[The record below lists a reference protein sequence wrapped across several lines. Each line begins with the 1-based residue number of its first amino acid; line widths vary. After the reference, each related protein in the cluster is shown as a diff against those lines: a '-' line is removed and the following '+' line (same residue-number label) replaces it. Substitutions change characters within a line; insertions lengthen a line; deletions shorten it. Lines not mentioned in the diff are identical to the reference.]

1 MSCWAMEGECCLRV
15 MTSFFISYRVR
26 KAPLVQLAEMGYR
39 VPWGSLALLDPR
51 AWQERME
58 TRCGDLQ
65 TLGQSFQMRSLICAR
80 LLPPHP
86 CLIFPAYPDPF
97 ANISPALS
105 LQGEVGDPGQKGTK
119 GNKGEHVSDR
129 DF

>member
-1 MSCWAMEGECCLRV
+1 MSCWAMEGEGYLRV
-15 MTSFFISYRVR
+15 MTSFFIFYRVR

-80 LLPPHP
+80 LLPPT
-86 CLIFPAYPDPF
+86 
-97 ANISPALS
+97 PALFS
-105 LQGEVGDPGQKGTK
+105 LPTQVLLLISHLPCPCRVRWEIPDRRALKGIRV
-119 GNKGEHVSDR
+119 NM
-129 DF
+129 